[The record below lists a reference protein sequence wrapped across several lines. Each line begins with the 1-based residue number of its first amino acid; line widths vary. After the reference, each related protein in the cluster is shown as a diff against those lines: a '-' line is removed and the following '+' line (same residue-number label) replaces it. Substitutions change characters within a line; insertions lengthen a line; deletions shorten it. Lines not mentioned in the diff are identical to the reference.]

1 MPYQPRVFAGV
12 EVVALCDAVGPMGPA
27 ISRPLA
33 ELFPGGTFADGEE
46 WTLHFH
52 CHLLRAP
59 GGTVLVDTGI
69 GGLDSPASGWAP
81 VPGRLTDELAAVGVA
96 PGDVDV
102 VVLTHLHSDHASGA
116 VADGEPLFP
125 NARYVIQQT
134 ELDWPGGGLMRDRV
148 IRPLK
153 DQLQVVHRTAE
164 PVPGI
169 KVALV
174 PGHTPGHQVVEVGDL
189 IISGDALLHE
199 VQLADPAIPYL
210 YDDDQELAVKSRTA
224 LLDRAT
230 VLATGHF
237 ADPFTPVPRRE
248 AS

>member
-12 EVVALCDAVGPMGPA
+12 EVVALCDAVGPMGAA
-27 ISRPLA
+27 ISRPLP
-33 ELFPGGTFADGEE
+33 ELFPGGSFADGEE
-46 WTLHFH
+46 WILHFH
-52 CHLLRAP
+52 CHLLRAA

-81 VPGRLTDELAAVGVA
+81 VPGRLEAELAAVGVT
-96 PGDVDV
+96 PEDVDV

-116 VADGEPLFP
+116 VVNGAPAFP

-134 ELDWPGGGLMRDRV
+134 ELDWSGGGLMRDRV

-153 DQLQVVHRTAE
+153 DALQIVHRTAE
-164 PVPGI
+164 PIPGI
-169 KVALV
+169 KVALA
-174 PGHTPGHQVVEVGDL
+174 PGHTPGHQIVEVGDL

-199 VQLADPAIPYL
+199 AQLADPSIRYL
-210 YDDDQELAVKSRTA
+210 YDDDQELAVKTRTA
-224 LLDRAT
+224 LVNRAT

-237 ADPFTPVPRRE
+237 TNPFTPVRSGDT
-248 AS
+248 A